1 MLRKNVNIEFI
12 QSILHELTATSR
24 GLTEE
29 STKNDLAAKIL
40 QMIANKEMKDEKLGA
55 LVDLTQE
62 EYVQT

>member
-1 MLRKNVNIEFI
+1 MRKSFNIEFV
-12 QSILHELTATSR
+12 QSISYELTATSR

-40 QMIANKEMKDEKLGA
+40 QMIANQEMKDEKLGA

-62 EYVQT
+62 EYVET

>member
-1 MLRKNVNIEFI
+1 MRKNFNIEFI
-12 QSILHELTATSR
+12 QSILYELTATSR

-40 QMIANKEMKDEKLGA
+40 QMIANQEMKDEKLGA

-62 EYVQT
+62 EYVET

>member
-1 MLRKNVNIEFI
+1 MRKSFNIEFI
-12 QSILHELTATSR
+12 QSISYELTATSR

-40 QMIANKEMKDEKLGA
+40 QMIANQEMKDEKLGA

-62 EYVQT
+62 EYVET

>member
-1 MLRKNVNIEFI
+1 MRKNFNIEFV
-12 QSILHELTATSR
+12 QSISCELTATSR

-40 QMIANKEMKDEKLGA
+40 QMIANQEMKDEKLGA

-62 EYVQT
+62 EYVET

>member
-1 MLRKNVNIEFI
+1 MRKNFNIEFI
-12 QSILHELTATSR
+12 QSISYELTATSR

-40 QMIANKEMKDEKLGA
+40 QMIANQEMKDEKLGA

-62 EYVQT
+62 EYVET

>member
-1 MLRKNVNIEFI
+1 MRKNFKIEFI
-12 QSILHELTATSR
+12 QSNLYELTATSR

-40 QMIANKEMKDEKLGA
+40 QMIANQEMKDEKLGA

>member
-24 GLTEE
+24 GLTED